1 MDYYKSNLAYD
12 LRLFED
18 EEIYSSA
25 VKTEEKQKQKQKPKT
40 EKQNT
45 AVESSRKP
53 IKNIRRRKNNFLKIS
68 GAVALAVAIAIVVGL
83 IIHGQVQLTEL
94 NQKISSAQ
102 SELEEKR
109 SLYTQLEMKIDASI
123 STAVVEKYAQEKLGM
138 TKVENSQKEFV
149 SLSQGDKVE
158 LTQEESNN
166 VFDAMAE
173 AFSSLLA

>member
-45 AVESSRKP
+45 AVESSRTP
-53 IKNIRRRKNNFLKIS
+53 IKKIRRRKNNFLKIS

-83 IIHGQVQLTEL
+83 IIHGQPTLRGGAPDL
-94 NQKISSAQ
+94 C
-102 SELEEKR
+102 
-109 SLYTQLEMKIDASI
+109 
-123 STAVVEKYAQEKLGM
+123 
-138 TKVENSQKEFV
+138 
-149 SLSQGDKVE
+149 GDHRI
-158 LTQEESNN
+158 
-166 VFDAMAE
+166 AMA
-173 AFSSLLA
+173 AALCSLRCSEPVALRGTECTDKSHPNFFADFLSLRKEP